1 MLEVFEAFVRD
12 KNAETRNES
21 RRSARGVYFR
31 DFAQQS
37 YRKWVLHTWELKGE
51 RDDWPRQLAEL
62 YASNPVFAVL
72 SGIVEGNWQPVHEFC
87 EAQKLPCLFP
97 ITDQP
102 VPGGTDFYTIY
113 VHEGLPRHAKA
124 LREYLTELPPD
135 ESSRPILQVFRP
147 DSTGATMARWV
158 REYAGISKENLREIV
173 LEENGSPADVLWS
186 DLMKEHSPSVI
197 LAWLPVSDIRQLN
210 SSRIDGLVQPKI
222 IASDLVS
229 GPDVFHLS
237 GSLLDS
243 QLSVL
248 SLFDMSKKRDQGLLR
263 LRAWLKSRG
272 FSLTNERVQ
281 ADSYLASLLVGSA
294 VKHMRGNFSREYLIE
309 RIEHGLDNTVFRSV
323 YPRLSLGPNQRFA
336 SKECLLLRP
345 SEEDPQLW
353 IPEDA
358 TRIR

>member
-1 MLEVFEAFVRD
+1 METDEIRARFLEFF
-12 KNAETRNES
+12 
-21 RRSARGVYFR
+21 RRLDHR
-31 DFAQQS
+31 
-37 YRKWVLHTWELKGE
+37 
-51 RDDWPRQLAEL
+51 
-62 YASNPVFAVL
+62 
-72 SGIVEGNWQPVHEFC
+72 IV
-87 EAQKLPCLFP
+87 
-97 ITDQP
+97 
-102 VPGGTDFYTIY
+102 
-113 VHEGLPRHAKA
+113 
-124 LREYLTELPPD
+124 
-135 ESSRPILQVFRP
+135 
-147 DSTGATMARWV
+147 
-158 REYAGISKENLREIV
+158 
-173 LEENGSPADVLWS
+173 
-186 DLMKEHSPSVI
+186 PS
-197 LAWLPVSDIRQLN
+197 
-210 SSRIDGLVQPKI
+210 DGLVQPKI